1 MGFQAYINKDINKV
15 EVYLQKP
22 NSSVTPFQI
31 KIKTPLDDVLT
42 PAEREQKSL
51 DAVRVVPVGD
61 PSPCI
66 YLWGHGNHGFLPSN
80 SEGFPAFVSHHHEH
94 GVYSKKI

>member
-1 MGFQAYINKDINKV
+1 MGFQACINKDINKV

-22 NSSVTPFQI
+22 NSSVTPFQL

-42 PAEREQKSL
+42 AEREQKSL

-61 PSPCI
+61 PSP
-66 YLWGHGNHGFLPSN
+66 WGHVAESMDWFKGQS
-80 SEGFPAFVSHHHEH
+80 
-94 GVYSKKI
+94 